1 VSRARTAFAI
11 ATALALFGVCEV
23 AGAAWIHAKGWLA
36 QELIA
41 FAWSRA
47 QSGSAAPRPWPGAD
61 LTPLARLTVPSRRLS
76 VYVLDDANARALAF
90 GPALLGG
97 TAIPGAGGNSVIV
110 AHRDTHFAFLRKL
123 AVDDE
128 IDVEAVR
135 GTRSRYR
142 VREMRVVDKHDVE
155 VAEPTA
161 NARLTLV
168 TCYPFD
174 AVRPGTPLRYVVI
187 ADRIA

>member
-1 VSRARTAFAI
+1 MSRARTASAI
-11 ATALALFGVCEV
+11 ALLLGLFGMCEI
-23 AGAAWIHAKGWLA
+23 ASAAWIHAKGWLA

-41 FAWSRA
+41 FAWSRGH
-47 QSGSAAPRPWPGAD
+47 GSTAAPRPWPGAD
-61 LTPLARLTVPSRRLS
+61 LKPIARLTVPSRGLS
-76 VYVLDDANARALAF
+76 VYVLDDAQARALAF
-90 GPALLGG
+90 GPAHLGG
-97 TAIPGAGGNSVIV
+97 TANPGAPGNSVIV

-128 IDVEAVR
+128 IDLEASR
-135 GTRSRYR
+135 GMRSRYR
-142 VREMRVVDKHDVE
+142 VRELRVVDKHDLE

-161 NARLTLV
+161 SARLTLV

-174 AVRPGTPLRYVVI
+174 ALRPGTPLRYVVV